1 MFWKE
6 QNFYA
11 KSQNQRS
18 LIFKWQLLANITYT
32 VGFWWSF
39 FFTSLLITIWH
50 KYKKFL
56 ARFYV
61 ILLVLNSYVVKN
73 VSWQHKLKKSD
84 KAVSLFFGGHF
95 LLELKY
101 EIFIETKRDALL
113 RSCKISE
120 QSDHVKYGFYLF
132 L

>member
-1 MFWKE
+1 MFLKE
-6 QNFYA
+6 HNFYA
-11 KSQNQRS
+11 KNQNQRT
-18 LIFKWQLLANITYT
+18 LIFKWQLLANITYLI
-32 VGFWWSF
+32 GFWRSI

-50 KYKKFL
+50 EYKKFL
-56 ARFYV
+56 RRFYV
-61 ILLVLNSYVVKN
+61 FFLLLKSYDVKN
-73 VSWQHKLKKSD
+73 VCWQQRLEKSD

-113 RSCKISE
+113 QSCKISE
-120 QSDHVKYGFYLF
+120 QSDHFKYGFYLF